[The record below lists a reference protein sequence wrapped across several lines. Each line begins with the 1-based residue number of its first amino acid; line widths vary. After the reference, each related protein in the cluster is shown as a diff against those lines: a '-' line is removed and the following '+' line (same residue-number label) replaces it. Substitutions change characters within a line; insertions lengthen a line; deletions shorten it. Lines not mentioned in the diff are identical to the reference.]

1 MSWFRRDGTVFER
14 HCFCAAWLTAVGCP
28 KTFSDQICEQRVEQ
42 VAFNRFFM
50 IIIPTQLPIPSG
62 ACSGLRRDNLSLHL
76 RLANTELSALFWMA
90 DIAPQNMV
98 SQKERIPFQPSLF
111 QVSFREGTSFRRS
124 QVHIF
129 ASTFAVYDRT
139 RINDLVTQCWRF
151 FCFLFFFV
159 FLGDG

>member
-28 KTFSDQICEQRVEQ
+28 KTFSDQICEQQVEQ

-98 SQKERIPFQPSLF
+98 SQKERIAFQPSFFRL
-111 QVSFREGTSFRRS
+111 VSGR
-124 QVHIF
+124 VHLF
-129 ASTFAVYDRT
+129 ASLLAVPRCT
-139 RINDLVTQCWRF
+139 SLQALSPCTTGRESMT
-151 FCFLFFFV
+151 
-159 FLGDG
+159 